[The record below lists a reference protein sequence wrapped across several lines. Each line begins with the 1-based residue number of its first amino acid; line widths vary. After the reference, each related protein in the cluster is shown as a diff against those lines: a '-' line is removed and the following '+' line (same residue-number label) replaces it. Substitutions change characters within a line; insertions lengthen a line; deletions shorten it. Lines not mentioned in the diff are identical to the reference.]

1 MYTILALVILQVFG
15 SVSGD
20 LVFFSNDLRD
30 INRLESALAIGYVS
44 QQSWPGITSTPQDK
58 GSPWINV
65 FQGYKTEL
73 GEVSTAG
80 GETIRLLGSSVS
92 STIIGGTIQLGNMG
106 KQASGIS
113 FGVACRNNLND
124 MFQICDLDIV
134 VTFTNGTV
142 FTGAYTA
149 DLNSYNFGIFSS
161 SSTIV
166 KVAVQSRD
174 NTASIKGNLII
185 GGYEGYP
192 NDAVRSATV
201 VNGGGLGTF
210 LIMMS
215 MLASLIMIMM

>member
-1 MYTILALVILQVFG
+1 MHTILGLIILFIFG
-15 SVSGD
+15 GVVGVCGD

-30 INRLESALAIGYVS
+30 INRLESAVAVGYVS

-65 FQGYKTEL
+65 FQGYKTDL

-92 STIIGGTIQLGNMG
+92 STIIGGTVQLGNMG

-124 MFQICDLDIV
+124 MFQICDVDIV

-142 FTGAYTA
+142 ITGTYTA

-166 KVAVQSRD
+166 KVAVHSRD

-192 NDAVRSATV
+192 NEAVPSATILY
-201 VNGGGLGTF
+201 GGWSF
-210 LIMMS
+210 LMMA
-215 MLASLIMIMM
+215 MLASL